1 MLLFP
6 TGSLSSYTALIRG
19 VGQAKASF
27 FLFSETLSGK
37 REKPGPAEQFL
48 KVRAPPILKWGG
60 GGGREGEGKFGC
72 SLFVAVQITE
82 PFWSHC

>member
-1 MLLFP
+1 MFP

-60 GGGREGEGKFGC
+60 GRERGKFGC
-72 SLFVAVQITE
+72 SLFVAVQIQIETE
-82 PFWSHC
+82 Q

>member
-6 TGSLSSYTALIRG
+6 TGSLTNYTALIRG

-48 KVRAPPILKWGG
+48 KCGHH
-60 GGGREGEGKFGC
+60 
-72 SLFVAVQITE
+72 LF
-82 PFWSHC
+82 